1 MYKNIGIAIKI
12 NMKRIK
18 IKTTLPFDFKDKT
31 FSLNKK
37 QKKSIAPILRLTKNN
52 KTTSS
57 FWSKRKYITKQ
68 MIQKKNKEKRDQK
81 KLLSIFK

>member
-37 QKKSIAPILRLTKNN
+37 
-52 KTTSS
+52 
-57 FWSKRKYITKQ
+57 
-68 MIQKKNKEKRDQK
+68 
-81 KLLSIFK
+81 